1 MAEAI
6 VTSGHRQRV
15 AVFFRTGAGLSRVT
29 RMAFGDG
36 GYAGGEVVV
45 PDPDQ
50 TGLNSELL
58 RKDLSLVTNE
68 DVFSV
73 TGTGIIAKSELNGQS
88 ISEAGLIDADGRLVG
103 LKNFAPKIK
112 ESDEEYEIKIKLKF

>member
-1 MAEAI
+1 MAEPI
-6 VTSGHRQRV
+6 TTNGHRKRL
-15 AVFFRTGAGLSRVT
+15 AAFFKNGSGLSVASK
-29 RMAFGDG
+29 MAFGDG
-36 GYAGGEVVV
+36 GYAGDAVVA

-58 RKDLSLVTNE
+58 RKDLALVLQ
-68 DVFSV
+68 DDDYSV
-73 TGTGIIAKSELNGQS
+73 TGTGVILKAELNGQS
-88 ISEAGLIDADGRLVG
+88 ISEAGLIDADGHLMG